1 LTAIFLKTI
10 LVTKFLQSMKEYRF
24 KIILIL
30 AFIALSI
37 YLLYPTFQDYQNNK
51 TLTATLETTRDKVQ
65 KLNPDLSKDQ
75 VEKLVTLVEDS
86 IKIAD
91 PSILEARKK
100 RVKLGLDLQGGMRV
114 VLEVNTGKLL
124 EKIANNP
131 DDVFKKVLAEAQ
143 AEALKTD
150 ESVVD
155 IVGRK
160 FQERNI
166 RLSRYYGTIRQDDAE
181 IMDEL
186 TKSSEDAVNRAM
198 EIIRNRVDQ
207 YGVSEPSISRQ
218 GSRRVIVELPG
229 VAKEEEAKQ
238 LLQGTAL
245 LEFRLVKDAELTY
258 PIMQRIDDVLAKR
271 NQSGVKDSLGNEIV
285 ALDTTKKNSDT
296 TSAADTTK
304 QLSEE
309 EFRAQHP
316 FFTAAVLN
324 PQSPNADAYVSKD
337 DRNKIEYWLGLP
349 EVQKV
354 IPDNVEFVFSAKPF
368 TSTDGKQIFMMY
380 MVNKAPELTGGVI
393 TDAQANIDP
402 NTSSPIVNMEMN
414 SEGATD
420 WARITGANVGKRI
433 AIMLDGVVFTAP
445 NVKGKIPGGRSQI
458 EGSENMEEAKLLEIV
473 LKAGALPAPV
483 DVIEERIV
491 GPSFGQ
497 DSISSGFSSALI
509 GYIIVGL
516 FMIFYYRQA
525 GTVAAL
531 TLVLVI
537 LFILGILAGF
547 SATLTLPGIAGIILT
562 IGMAVDSNVLVFERI
577 REEMG
582 TVKTMKASIDSG
594 FARAYSAIIDS
605 NITTFFTGIILYQFG
620 TGPVQGFALTLMI
633 GIAASLF
640 GALIITRLVLDVL
653 VSRGVKISVG

>member
-1 LTAIFLKTI
+1 
-10 LVTKFLQSMKEYRF
+10 MKEYRF

-51 TLTATLETTRDKVQ
+51 SLTASLESARNKIQ

-75 VEKLVTLVEDS
+75 IEKMVTLVEDS

-181 IMDEL
+181 IIDEL
-186 TKSSEDAVNRAM
+186 SKSAEDAVNRAM

-258 PIMQRIDDVLAKR
+258 PIMQRIDDVLAQRTK
-271 NQSGVKDSLGNEIV
+271 SGVKDSLGNEV
-285 ALDTTKKNSDT
+285 AALDSTKKITDT

-337 DRNKIEYWLGLP
+337 DKNKIEYWLGLP

-380 MVNKAPELTGGVI
+380 LVNKTPELTGGVV

-491 GPSFGQ
+491 GPSLGQ

-509 GYIIVGL
+509 GYLAVGL

-547 SATLTLPGIAGIILT
+547 SATLTLPGIAGIVLT
-562 IGMAVDSNVLVFERI
+562 IGMAVDSNVLIFERI

-582 TVKTMKASIDSG
+582 TGKTMKASIDSG
-594 FARAYSAIIDS
+594 FSRAYSAIIDS
-605 NITTFFTGIILYQFG
+605 NITTFFTGVILYQFG

-633 GIAASLF
+633 GIATSLF

>member
-1 LTAIFLKTI
+1 
-10 LVTKFLQSMKEYRF
+10 MKEFRF
-24 KIILIL
+24 KIILIVAAIL
-30 AFIALSI
+30 LSV
-37 YLLYPTFQDYQNNK
+37 YLLYPTFQDYQNTK
-51 TLTATLETTRDKVQ
+51 SLTASLKSKRNELL
-65 KLNPDLSKDQ
+65 KLNPNITKDQ
-75 VEKLVTLVEDS
+75 LEQRLTLVEDS

-124 EKIANNP
+124 EKIASNP
-131 DDVFKKVLAEAQ
+131 DDVFKKVLTDAEK
-143 AEALKTD
+143 EAMLTD

-155 IVGRK
+155 IVGRRFK
-160 FQERNI
+160 ERNI

-181 IMDEL
+181 IIDEL
-186 TKSSEDAVNRAM
+186 KKSSEDAVNRAM

-218 GSRRVIVELPG
+218 GSRRIIVELPG

-245 LEFRLVKDAELTY
+245 LEFRLVKDAELTF

-271 NQSGVKDSLGNEIV
+271 TQSGVKDSLGNEV
-285 ALDTTKKNSDT
+285 ASLDTSKIITDT
-296 TSAADTTK
+296 TTAGNDTTK

-309 EFRAQHP
+309 EFRIQHP
-316 FFTAAVLN
+316 FFTAAVIN
-324 PQSPNADAYVSKD
+324 PQSSYADAYVNKD
-337 DRNKIEYWLGLP
+337 DKNKIQYWLGLP

-368 TSTDGKQIFMMY
+368 TSQDGKSIFQMY
-380 MVNKAPELTGGVI
+380 LVNKTPELTGGVI
-393 TDAQANIDP
+393 TDANANIDP
-402 NTSSPIVNMEMN
+402 STSAPIVNMTMN

-458 EGSENMEEAKLLEIV
+458 EGSESLEEAKLLEIV

-483 DVIEERIV
+483 DIIEERIV
-491 GPSFGQ
+491 GPSLGQ
-497 DSISSGFSSALI
+497 DSISSGFSSAMI
-509 GYIIVGL
+509 GYILVGI

-525 GTVAAL
+525 GTIAAT

-547 SATLTLPGIAGIILT
+547 NATLTLPGIAGIVLT
-562 IGMAVDSNVLVFERI
+562 IGMAVDANVLIFERI
-577 REEMG
+577 REEMATG
-582 TVKTMKASIDSG
+582 KTVKASVDSG
-594 FARAYSAIIDS
+594 FSRAYSAIIDS

-633 GIAASLF
+633 GIASSLF
-640 GALIITRLVLDVL
+640 GALVISKLVIDFF
-653 VSRGVKISVG
+653 VSRGTKISVG